1 MTLRRAAPW
10 AVSLLAHAVL
20 VLFVPLGTDLRGM
33 RVPAPERRV
42 VLEFDD
48 ADRPPTD
55 AEPSPPPAPSIGAAD
70 LALPASHA
78 LPPAAPLDPVAEVPL
93 SALAAAVAG
102 GIPSPRDVLAALPV
116 PSAPTATTAAR
127 ADAATAE
134 PSVRIGWTGTPRTVV
149 RSVNPRFPRILS
161 ETGQEAE
168 TGARIT
174 VTPLGAVI
182 DVEITRSSGYIEIDA
197 AVETALRQWLFS
209 RSEGKQN
216 AVGTVFYRF
225 PLERRD

>member
-70 LALPASHA
+70 LALPSWVRLQPDAM
-78 LPPAAPLDPVAEVPL
+78 
-93 SALAAAVAG
+93 
-102 GIPSPRDVLAALPV
+102 
-116 PSAPTATTAAR
+116 PSACRAEARPASQITPSRFSVATMSPT
-127 ADAATAE
+127 
-134 PSVRIGWTGTPRTVV
+134 
-149 RSVNPRFPRILS
+149 N
-161 ETGQEAE
+161 
-168 TGARIT
+168 
-174 VTPLGAVI
+174 
-182 DVEITRSSGYIEIDA
+182 
-197 AVETALRQWLFS
+197 
-209 RSEGKQN
+209 
-216 AVGTVFYRF
+216 
-225 PLERRD
+225 